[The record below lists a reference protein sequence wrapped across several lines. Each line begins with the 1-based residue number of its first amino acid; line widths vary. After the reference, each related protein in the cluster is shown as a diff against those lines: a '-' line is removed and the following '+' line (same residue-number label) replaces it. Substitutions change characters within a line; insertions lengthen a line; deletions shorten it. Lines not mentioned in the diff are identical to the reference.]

1 MCFIWVFEQLAIRIW
16 MRDNHI
22 SNLIEAG
29 YSLTILEQGTG
40 HMSRK
45 QKMMEQ
51 RGEILRNELDLEG
64 TSLSLEQN
72 FRGLWDENKGKAR
85 DPHRQKSLD
94 HCFPLEVWS
103 AALPWAMLGHSS
115 SVPEFHSSHLW
126 CFGYCSLVGPP
137 ESTGLGGDRLHFP
150 SAPN

>member
-1 MCFIWVFEQLAIRIW
+1 MCFIWVFEQLALRIW

-72 FRGLWDENKGKAR
+72 FRGL
-85 DPHRQKSLD
+85 
-94 HCFPLEVWS
+94 
-103 AALPWAMLGHSS
+103 
-115 SVPEFHSSHLW
+115 
-126 CFGYCSLVGPP
+126 
-137 ESTGLGGDRLHFP
+137 
-150 SAPN
+150 